1 MADVPTYSPNEDA
14 LEFQSTGWQ
23 KAYLAAILET
33 NNSNLPERIRDAE
46 DAIVARKQ
54 QLGESV
60 LNGAAEELSAIQDAL
75 SGLAVLRKERIE
87 SSSS

>member
-54 QLGESV
+54 QWVRVCSKLPKSCRQSRMHSPVSPCSEK
-60 LNGAAEELSAIQDAL
+60 
-75 SGLAVLRKERIE
+75 KE
-87 SSSS
+87 